1 MNAVE
6 RVCHIAREF
15 GQRGAPSLEA
25 LLQASSYRAVRGNL
39 DAAQLEAVV
48 ASEPDLIDD
57 WLRFSEDKRT
67 TCGWAF
73 YPEGDAWVVLHPFP
87 KQGAPV
93 ERRHSSASAACADY
107 ILTELDFWAAA

>member
-1 MNAVE
+1 VNAAE

-25 LLQASSYRAVRGNL
+25 LLQASSYRAVREEL
-39 DAAQLEAVV
+39 DAAQIEDILK
-48 ASEPDLIDD
+48 SKPDLIED
-57 WLRFSEDKRT
+57 WLHFSEDKRT
-67 TCGWAF
+67 TYGWSF
-73 YPEGDAWVVLHPFP
+73 YPVSDAWVVSQPFP

-93 ERRHSSASAACADY
+93 ERRHGSASAACADY